1 MVSHLLLLV
10 FFAICVSTVMAV
22 LQKDD
27 RAGQVR
33 LAAYIAAGFVG
44 TALVCGAIA
53 MAFGGMLAL
62 YIRFRQSTLNSGGT
76 WRADDQVI
84 PEVPTNLM
92 LLSFAALF
100 VFAQWAVYAARRAH
114 TLPKFFRAGLVHVA
128 HPRHRDVFL

>member
-44 TALVCGAIA
+44 TALVLG
-53 MAFGGMLAL
+53 
-62 YIRFRQSTLNSGGT
+62 
-76 WRADDQVI
+76 W
-84 PEVPTNLM
+84 LM
-92 LLSFAALF
+92 
-100 VFAQWAVYAARRAH
+100 YP
-114 TLPKFFRAGLVHVA
+114 LPL
-128 HPRHRDVFL
+128 